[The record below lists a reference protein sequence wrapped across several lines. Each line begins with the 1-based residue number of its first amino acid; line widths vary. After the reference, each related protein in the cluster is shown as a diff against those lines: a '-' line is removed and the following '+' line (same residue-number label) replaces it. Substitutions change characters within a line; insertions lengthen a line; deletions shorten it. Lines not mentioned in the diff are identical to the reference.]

1 MSEEKKD
8 IKEVVESKLEVA
20 KSSKVF
26 KVAKNAGMVIGG
38 VALGVGI
45 SYLLLNGHGDK
56 VIEAAKAA
64 TDVAKDV
71 VPEVVEAAI

>member
-1 MSEEKKD
+1 MSEDKKG
-8 IKEVVESKLEVA
+8 IKEVVEVKLEAA

-26 KVAKNAGMVIGG
+26 KVTKNAGMVIGG
-38 VALGVGI
+38 VALGVGV

-56 VIEAAKAA
+56 VVEAAKAA

-71 VPEVVEAAI
+71 VPEAVEAVI

>member
-1 MSEEKKD
+1 MSEEKKN
-8 IKEVVESKLEVA
+8 IKETVEVKLEAA

-38 VALGVGI
+38 VALGVGV

-56 VIEAAKAA
+56 VVEVAKAA

-71 VPEVVEAAI
+71 VPEAVEAAI

>member
-8 IKEVVESKLEVA
+8 IKEVVEVKLEAA

-26 KVAKNAGMVIGG
+26 KIAKNAGMVIGG
-38 VALGVGI
+38 VALGAGAA
-45 SYLLLNGHGDK
+45 YLLLNGHGGK
-56 VIEAAKAA
+56 VVEAAKVA
-64 TDVAKDV
+64 TDVATDV

>member
-8 IKEVVESKLEVA
+8 IKEVVEVKLEAA
-20 KSSKVF
+20 KSSKVL
-26 KVAKNAGMVIGG
+26 KIAKKAGMVIGG
-38 VALGVGI
+38 VALGAGAT
-45 SYLLLNGHGDK
+45 YLILNGHGGRA
-56 VIEAAKAA
+56 IEAAKVA